1 MREDHLHNNGD
12 VKARRAINHIIAL
25 VIAVREYQGM
35 IRLRSN
41 TFQPSEANGD
51 IDGKEHYNEAW
62 TRTKRM
68 TYQAC

>member
-1 MREDHLHNNGD
+1 MREDHLHDNGD

-25 VIAVREYQGM
+25 VIAGREYQG
-35 IRLRSN
+35 IVRLRSN
-41 TFQPSEANGD
+41 MPQHSEANGD
-51 IDGKEHYNEAW
+51 IDGKEQYNEAG